1 MLEEVR
7 REINQLIFIDN
18 LKLYG
23 KTMQEL
29 DSLMQTARI
38 FSSVIGMQFGIS
50 KCAMLDMERGKVVR
64 SEGIEMTK
72 WRNDIITRR

>member
-1 MLEEVR
+1 MLGEVR

-38 FSSVIGMQFGIS
+38 LSSVIGMQFGIS
-50 KCAMLDMERGKVVR
+50 KCAMLEMERGKVVR
-64 SEGIEMTK
+64 SEVIEMTK
-72 WRNDIITRR
+72 